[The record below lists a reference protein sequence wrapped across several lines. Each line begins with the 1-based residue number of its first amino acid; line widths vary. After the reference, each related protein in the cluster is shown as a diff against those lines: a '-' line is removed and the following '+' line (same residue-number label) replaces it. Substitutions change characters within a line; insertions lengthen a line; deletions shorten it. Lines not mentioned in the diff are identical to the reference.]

1 MSRARTAIAESRP
14 VRGER
19 RNAIIAAT
27 VRLLA
32 DRGLGAVTHRAVAAE
47 ANVPLAATTYY
58 FDSKDEMLA
67 EALELLAAAE
77 VERLAEAA
85 ARLGDRVGTPAEAA
99 AEVVDTLFPGGE
111 EAERA
116 LIAKYEVLVE
126 AARRPALRPA
136 VAQLES
142 ALRGLGEAVLRAA
155 GAPEPERR
163 SWILVAAAHGILI
176 EAIGSD
182 AERRGREQ
190 LVERFRE
197 LFQLLLGS

>member
-1 MSRARTAIAESRP
+1 

-19 RNAIIAAT
+19 REAILAST

-32 DRGLGAVTHRAVAAE
+32 ERGLGSVTHRAVAAE
-47 ANVPLAATTYY
+47 AGVPLAATTYY

-77 VERLAEAA
+77 VERLSETA
-85 ARLGDRVGTPAEAA
+85 ARLGDRIGTPEEAA
-99 AEVVDTLFPGGE
+99 AEVVETLFPGGE
-111 EAERA
+111 EAEQA

-142 ALRGLGEAVLRAA
+142 ALRGLGEAVLRAG
-155 GAPEPERR
+155 GAPEPEQRA
-163 SWILVAAAHGILI
+163 WILVAAAHGILI
-176 EAIGSD
+176 EAIGS
-182 AERRGREQ
+182 GRADRDRDQ
-190 LVERFRE
+190 LVARFRE
-197 LFQLLLGS
+197 LFTLLLSD